1 MKNLTVICKWA
12 AVAAMAV
19 AAVACSKKP
28 VEKPEEPVDEYGY
41 PSTFRWAYGP
51 K

>member
-28 VEKPEEPVDEYGY
+28 VEKPEEPVDD
-41 PSTFRWAYGP
+41 
-51 K
+51 